1 MKLLTTDVSF
11 YKNRFS
17 VTLDDNDLTSFV
29 SSIRFNS
36 LSKTGVI
43 TMFVNENVVNW
54 LASLKWSDSRQRM
67 QPINMNFIICSTDIS
82 HNITVYDGK
91 ISITDIIYNCD
102 CNDDSMLTVDI
113 TFETNSRRIMNS

>member
-1 MKLLTTDVSF
+1 MNLVSF
-11 YKNRFS
+11 YKNRFN
-17 VTLDDNDLTSFV
+17 VTLDNNDLTSFV

-54 LASLKWSDSRQRM
+54 LASLKWSDSHQKM
-67 QPINMNFIICSTDIS
+67 QPINMGFIICSTDIS

-102 CNDDSMLTVDI
+102 CNDDSALTVDI
-113 TFETNSRRIMNS
+113 MFETNSGRRIMNS